1 MVLPVAVSHLLVI
14 VVSENP
20 YASASSHVEEA
31 EESRSGRPKSRRMV
45 WLGSLTF
52 LLSELVFFILMSR
65 LFIPMPQ
72 VGTPTPAPDPAGVAA
87 QVSGLLVPLVV
98 AFFVGIGGLVL
109 VVVGVFRSR

>member
-1 MVLPVAVSHLLVI
+1 MVLLVAVSHLLVM

-20 YASASSHVEEA
+20 YASSSSHVEEA
-31 EESRSGRPKSRRMV
+31 EESRSGRPKSRRMI

-52 LLSELVFFILMSR
+52 LVSGLVIFILMSR

-72 VGTPTPAPDPAGVAA
+72 VGTPTPAPAPAGVAA

-109 VVVGVFRSR
+109 LVVGVFRSR